1 MAKKKQTVPYQDR
14 ILQQTFTADGSTS
27 SIVVGFIPKS
37 VHEFEIF
44 VAGKRL
50 RKNAINTYD
59 PAAWEIAFK
68 KSDLCKQLVNEY
80 DVVYFDKQHFFE
92 WDTILKYIIMPTPR
106 QMASTTG
113 RTWFSAIPF
122 YYIEWLQEINPEKIY
137 DLGCG
142 WNIFKKYYPNIIGVG
157 AENSDNESF
166 FADIHDF
173 VDDDYILGHQEY
185 FESVFSICALHF
197 IPLSDIRKRALDFAS
212 MIKPGGRGWLSL
224 NTARMVERDPEFK
237 DKDTLFIEKYCKK
250 QLATLP
256 SLALLEI
263 DLTVS
268 DEYIDGNIQIL
279 FDKGQTK

>member
-1 MAKKKQTVPYQDR
+1 MK
-14 ILQQTFTADGSTS
+14 
-27 SIVVGFIPKS
+27 
-37 VHEFEIF
+37 
-44 VAGKRL
+44 
-50 RKNAINTYD
+50 YD

-80 DVVYFDKQHFFE
+80 DVVYFDKQHFF
-92 WDTILKYIIMPTPR
+92 DYATHITPR
-106 QMASTTG
+106 QQAAKHDQS
-113 RTWFSAIPF
+113 WFSAIPF

-142 WNIFKKYYPNIIGVG
+142 WNIFKKYYPNIIGV
-157 AENSDNESF
+157 EPDNESYESFFKEWSF

-173 VDDDYILGHQEY
+173 VDDAYILGHQEY

-197 IPLSDIRKRALDFAS
+197 IPLSDIRKRVLDFAS

-224 NTARMVERDPEFK
+224 NTARMPENDPEFK
-237 DKDTLFIEKYCKK
+237 DKDTLFVEKYCKE
-250 QLATLP
+250 QLSDLP
-256 SLALLEI
+256 NSVSLDI

>member
-1 MAKKKQTVPYQDR
+1 MK
-14 ILQQTFTADGSTS
+14 
-27 SIVVGFIPKS
+27 
-37 VHEFEIF
+37 
-44 VAGKRL
+44 
-50 RKNAINTYD
+50 YD

-80 DVVYFDKQHFFE
+80 DVVYFDKQHFF
-92 WDTILKYIIMPTPR
+92 DYDAQITTR
-106 QMASTTG
+106 QRAANHDQS
-113 RTWFSAIPF
+113 WFSAIPF

-142 WNIFKKYYPNIIGVG
+142 WNIFKKYYPNIIGV
-157 AENSDNESF
+157 EPFFKEWPF

-185 FESVFSICALHF
+185 FESVYSICALHF
-197 IPLSDIRKRALDFAS
+197 IPLSDIRKRVLDFAS
-212 MIKPGGRGWLSL
+212 MIKHGGRGWLSL
-224 NTARMVERDPEFK
+224 NAARMVQRDPEFT
-237 DKDTLFIEKYCKK
+237 DKDTLFIEQYCKK
-250 QLATLP
+250 QLATVP
-256 SLALLEI
+256 SLVLLEI